1 MNDKNTVL
9 QEELDILGVAENSG
23 VQDDVRNI
31 IALFKNELIL
41 LERDVERYT
50 EDTKLKIK
58 IKLNELFIL
67 FEFFKSDCKS
77 AGL

>member
-67 FEFFKSDCKS
+67 FEI
-77 AGL
+77 LQIRL